1 MRNRDFEAVLDELA
15 SELTERLRHNQRAG
29 THISAKDF
37 ESEVRATLREVCHD
51 RDIYV
56 DMTPPA
62 QEFPDII
69 FNDQFGIE
77 VKYTENDTWR
87 SIANSIFEGRRNLSV
102 KEIYIIFGKAGG
114 LPEVRWARY
123 ENCIMHVRTSH
134 VPRFEIEI
142 GTDRPLFEKLKVSYD
157 TFRLLPQ
164 HEKMVY
170 IREYA
175 KGRLKP
181 GERLWWIEDLE
192 EQGEQ
197 HSLPLEVKLY
207 TQLEQHEKRKLR
219 AEAAFLCP
227 QIVQGSRT
235 KGKYD
240 DATLYILTRY
250 GILCNQARD
259 LFTAGSV
266 AMRGNDERGGNYLQ
280 RALDDIEQE
289 IRFAA
294 RTLNSEV
301 VREYWGFDVPVSRR
315 IREWMRLLD
324 ENASGTGWIPSEELF
339 KGLTRN
345 WH

>member
-1 MRNRDFEAVLDELA
+1 MRDLNFENLLDTLVNDLTNA
-15 SELTERLRHNQRAG
+15 MRYGILSERRLTAKEFEDKVRSTLQR
-29 THISAKDF
+29 I
-37 ESEVRATLREVCHD
+37 CHS
-51 RDIYV
+51 RQIYV

-69 FNDQFGIE
+69 FNEEFGIE

-87 SIANSIFEGRRNLSV
+87 SIANSIFEGRRNLGV
-102 KEIYIIFGKAGG
+102 KEIYVVFGKAGG
-114 LPEVRWARY
+114 IPEVRWARY
-123 ENCIMHVRTSH
+123 DECIMHVRTSH

-142 GTDRPLFEKLKVSYD
+142 GTDRPLFEKLQISYEK
-157 TFRLLPQ
+157 FRLLPQ

-170 IREYA
+170 IRQYA
-175 KGRLKP
+175 KGRLKN

-192 EQGEQ
+192 EKGEQ

-207 TQLEQHEKRKLR
+207 TQLGPHEKRKLR

-227 QIVQGSRT
+227 QIVQGSRA

-266 AMRGNDERGGNYLQ
+266 AMRLNAERGGNYLQ
-280 RALDDIEQE
+280 RALDDIAPE
-289 IRFAA
+289 IRYAA
-294 RTLNSEV
+294 ATLNTDI
-301 VREYWGFDVPVSRR
+301 VREYWGFDVEPWRR
-315 IREWMRLLD
+315 MEEWMRLLD
-324 ENASGTGWIPSEELF
+324 KHASGTGWIPSQDLF
-339 KGLTRN
+339 RG
-345 WH
+345 

>member
-1 MRNRDFEAVLDELA
+1 MRDQNFEDLLDTLVND
-15 SELTERLRHNQRAG
+15 LTHAMRYGILSGRRLTAKEFEDSVRSTLQRICQSK
-29 THISAKDF
+29 HM
-37 ESEVRATLREVCHD
+37 
-51 RDIYV
+51 YV

-69 FNDQFGIE
+69 FNEEFGIE

-87 SIANSIFEGRRNLSV
+87 SIANSIFEGRRNIGV
-102 KEIYIIFGKAGG
+102 KEIYVVFGKAGG
-114 LPEVRWARY
+114 IPEAKWARY
-123 ENCIMHVRTSH
+123 DECIMHVRTSH

-142 GTDRPLFEKLKVSYD
+142 GTDRPLFQKLQISYEE
-157 TFRLLPQ
+157 FRLLPQ

-170 IREYA
+170 IRQYA
-175 KGRLKP
+175 KGRLKN

-192 EQGEQ
+192 EKGEQ

-207 TQLEQHEKRKLR
+207 TQLDQQEKRKLR

-227 QIVQGSRT
+227 QIAQGSRA

-266 AMRGNDERGGNYLQ
+266 AMRLNPERGGNYLK
-280 RALDDIEQE
+280 RALDDIEPE
-289 IRFAA
+289 IRYAA
-294 RTLNSEV
+294 ATLNTEIVS
-301 VREYWGFDVPVSRR
+301 EYWGFDVFPSER
-315 IREWMRLLD
+315 IGVWMRLL
-324 ENASGTGWIPSEELF
+324 NKHASGTGWIPSQELF
-339 KGLTRN
+339 RG
-345 WH
+345 